1 MYAHTHMHT
10 HVYTCARM
18 CACTH
23 TETDRKR
30 KREADQLYQKH
41 HHFMGLRFN
50 TGSLSACNSVHN
62 SVDSICRGADGSSW
76 KTWIMW
82 LVMLSLFV
90 PKFVPSCSMRSNILM
105 PTLVPLVPTVTKGQL
120 QILLTFAGDAL
131 HPSVCS

>member
-1 MYAHTHMHT
+1 MYAHTYMHT
-10 HVYTCARM
+10 HVYTCMCM

-23 TETDRKR
+23 THRNR

-50 TGSLSACNSVHN
+50 IGSLWACNSVHN
-62 SVDSICRGADGSSW
+62 SADSICRGADGLSW

-82 LVMLSLFV
+82 LLMLSLYV
-90 PKFVPSCSMRSNILM
+90 PKFVPSCSPRSNILM
-105 PTLVPLVPTVTKGQL
+105 PTLVPLVPTVTKGEP
-120 QILLTFAGDAL
+120 QIPLTFAGDAL